1 MPDGNTFFEHS
12 HLTDEGVALYVDA
25 LKLGKTDQLPREVRE
40 HVAGCQECRK
50 NITGLFA
57 LVGDQESGQ
66 EVRHP
71 YFDGPKEA
79 RPGSMLYR
87 IAAALV
93 AVAGVGV
100 LAYYVV
106 KVNSARES
114 LQTELNPQ
122 ISRQDSAGQRGNVR
136 EPATGEQAFAANF
149 TPFPELEDMVGTHS
163 RSSQIEVRSPK
174 NGATVRG
181 NILFDWQG
189 DGVVTLE
196 LVNNKGMTVYS
207 AKARKP
213 PFVVARLTP
222 PGLYYWKLQSAEE
235 ILYVGKFF
243 AR

>member
-1 MPDGNTFFEHS
+1 MPDGNTFFDHV
-12 HLTDEGVALYVDA
+12 HLNDEGVALYVDA
-25 LKLGKTDQLPREVRE
+25 LRLGKTDRLPREVRE

-50 NITGLFA
+50 YVTGLFT

-66 EVRHP
+66 EGRHP
-71 YFDGPKEA
+71 YFDTPKEA
-79 RPGSMLYR
+79 RPGSMFYR

-100 LAYYVV
+100 LAYYVA

-122 ISRQDSAGQRGNVR
+122 VTREDSAGMTGVHGA
-136 EPATGEQAFAANF
+136 ATGEQAIAANF
-149 TPFPELEDMVGTHS
+149 TPFPELEDMVGSRS
-163 RSSQIEVRSPK
+163 RSSEIEVRSPK

-189 DGVVTLE
+189 DGVVTLV
-196 LVNNKGMTVYS
+196 LVNNKGVTVYS

-235 ILYVGKFF
+235 ILYVGKFLV
-243 AR
+243 R